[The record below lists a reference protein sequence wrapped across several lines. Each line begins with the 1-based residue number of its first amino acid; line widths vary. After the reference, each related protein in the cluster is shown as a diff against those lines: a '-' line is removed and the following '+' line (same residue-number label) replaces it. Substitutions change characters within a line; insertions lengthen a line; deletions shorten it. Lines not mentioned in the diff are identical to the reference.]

1 MCTGYSSLAGNLIK
15 FNQFGQLPFHLE
27 RLDEG
32 NGIEMTMINTMLDTI
47 NMQAQIQ
54 QYKITKSRKKNTSK
68 RQ

>member
-32 NGIEMTMINTMLDTI
+32 NGIEMTMINIMLDTI
-47 NMQAQIQ
+47 NHAGSNTTIQ
-54 QYKITKSRKKNTSK
+54 NYKEH
-68 RQ
+68 